1 MITYKQNNQV
11 PTNLVVFVF
20 IRFILYFF
28 LYCCENR

>member
-20 IRFILYFF
+20 TRSILYFF
-28 LYCCENR
+28 FIIAKNR